1 MLLKVSLGYYA
12 SKHDIYQLIA
22 SYEERMTRNITQ
34 ATQHLLWARAAGH
47 CEICGRDV
55 TRDLVMGNALNA
67 AQVAH
72 IKADG
77 KLGPRYDPSQSEEK
91 RNSIDN
97 LMLLC
102 HTCHKLIDDH
112 PEEHTVE
119 KLQQRKKQYES
130 SVKNA
135 IDSLRPRAMNVV
147 ILTAPLGGANV
158 EISKQDCHEAL
169 SNYGLTVK
177 NPEPF
182 NIALQDGADDL
193 KKEMEYASKRLTLY
207 EETVRDSSNGYT
219 AIFAIAPQPILIGM
233 GLALGDDDTIRVFQ
247 RNREGAGWSWNDK
260 AEPNR
265 FVFDGSGSSMGDAED
280 AALILSISGEI
291 NEESIPTILK
301 DSSIPRFRL
310 RASRQGLTS
319 ISREDDWFAFKEQ
332 AALASFKIH
341 ESCPNVKKVHVFPA
355 MPTSA
360 NIAFGM
366 AWNTRLIPELV
377 VYEKTNGKFYEAI
390 RFGDKNGIY

>member
-1 MLLKVSLGYYA
+1 MLFKVSLGYYA
-12 SKHDIYQLIA
+12 SKNGIYHLIA
-22 SYEERMTRNITQ
+22 SYEERVTRKI
-34 ATQHLLWARAAGH
+34 TQHLLWARAAGH

-67 AQVAH
+67 AQIAH

-77 KLGPRYDPSQSEEK
+77 KLGPRYNPSQSEED

-135 IDSLRPRAMNVV
+135 IDSLRPRTVNIV

-193 KKEMEYASKRLTLY
+193 RKEMEYVSKRLTLY

-233 GLALGDDDTIRVFQ
+233 GLALGDDDAIRVFQ
-247 RNREGAGWSWNDK
+247 RNREGTGWLWNDK
-260 AEPNR
+260 ADPNH
-265 FVFDGSGSSMGDAED
+265 FVFDGTGSSTSDAED
-280 AALILSISGEI
+280 AALMLSISGEI
-291 NEESIPTILK
+291 NEESIPTILS
-301 DSSIPRFRL
+301 DPLIPRFRL

-332 AALASFKIH
+332 ATLASFKIH
-341 ESCPNVKKVHVFPA
+341 ESCPNVKRVHVFPA

>member
-1 MLLKVSLGYYA
+1 
-12 SKHDIYQLIA
+12 
-22 SYEERMTRNITQ
+22 
-34 ATQHLLWARAAGH
+34 
-47 CEICGRDV
+47 
-55 TRDLVMGNALNA
+55 MGNALNA

-77 KLGPRYDPSQSEEK
+77 KLGPRHDQSQSEED

-119 KLQQRKKQYES
+119 KLQQRKEQYES
-130 SVKNA
+130 SVKRA
-135 IDSLRPRAMNVV
+135 IDSLKPHAANIV
-147 ILTAPLGGANV
+147 IMTAPLGGDSM
-158 EISKQDCHEAL
+158 EITKQDCHEAL
-169 SNYGLTVK
+169 SNCGLTVK
-177 NPEPF
+177 NTKPF
-182 NIALQDGADDL
+182 NIVLQDGADDL
-193 KKEMEYASKRLTLY
+193 NNAMKIVNKRLARY
-207 EETVRDSSNGYT
+207 KETVRDDSTDYT

-265 FVFDGSGSSMGDAED
+265 FVFDGTGSSMGDAED
-280 AALILSISGEI
+280 AVLILSISGEI
-291 NEESIPTILK
+291 NEKSIPAILN
-301 DSSIPRFRL
+301 DPSIPRLRL
-310 RASRQGLTS
+310 RANRQGLTS
-319 ISREDDWFAFKEQ
+319 IGREDDWFAFKEQ
-332 AALASFKIH
+332 ATLASFKIH
-341 ESCPNVKKVHVFPA
+341 ESYPSVKRIHVFPA

-390 RFGDKNGIY
+390 RFGD

>member
-1 MLLKVSLGYYA
+1 M
-12 SKHDIYQLIA
+12 
-22 SYEERMTRNITQ
+22 EIT
-34 ATQHLLWARAAGH
+34 
-47 CEICGRDV
+47 
-55 TRDLVMGNALNA
+55 
-67 AQVAH
+67 
-72 IKADG
+72 
-77 KLGPRYDPSQSEEK
+77 
-91 RNSIDN
+91 
-97 LMLLC
+97 
-102 HTCHKLIDDH
+102 
-112 PEEHTVE
+112 
-119 KLQQRKKQYES
+119 
-130 SVKNA
+130 
-135 IDSLRPRAMNVV
+135 
-147 ILTAPLGGANV
+147 
-158 EISKQDCHEAL
+158 KQDCHEAL
-169 SNYGLTVK
+169 SNCGLTVK
-177 NPEPF
+177 NTKPF
-182 NIALQDGADDL
+182 NIVLQNGADDL
-193 KKEMEYASKRLTLY
+193 NNAMKIINKRLVRY
-207 EETVRDSSNGYT
+207 KETVRDDSTDYT

-291 NEESIPTILK
+291 NEESIPAILK

-341 ESCPNVKKVHVFPA
+341 ESCPNVKRVHVFPA